1 MKLLQIFKRN
11 LCIDYI
17 MIDDSDFEKCKNFKW
32 HIKKNRIIT
41 NTGML
46 LHHLLFPLKNHDL
59 KYTMTFLDG
68 NPSLAVQSWVLRDKA
83 FGIAMQI
90 LQNV

>member
-17 MIDDSDFEKCKNFKW
+17 MIDDSDYDKCKNHRW
-32 HIKKNRIIT
+32 HVKKNRIIT

-68 NPSLAVQSWVLRDKA
+68 NTLNYQKSNIEFSHRKVLKSE
-83 FGIAMQI
+83 
-90 LQNV
+90 N